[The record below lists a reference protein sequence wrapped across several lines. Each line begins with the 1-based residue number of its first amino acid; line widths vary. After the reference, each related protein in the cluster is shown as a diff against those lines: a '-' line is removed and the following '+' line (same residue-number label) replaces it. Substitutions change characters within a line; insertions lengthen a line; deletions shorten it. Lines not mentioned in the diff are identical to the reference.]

1 MAKKTINQTHV
12 EGYIYEHKL
21 EARVTGENSKNP
33 GTPFIM
39 GTLDIATDNAITNI
53 VSIHFTYVTPTTKNG
68 SANAT
73 YEILKGII
81 DGKYKSVMADG
92 KDVANKVRI
101 DSAIG
106 LNEFYSDRNGTEELV
121 SVKRN
126 EGGFLHI
133 IDALNENENE
143 RNTFTVDMVI
153 TNVTRSEANEE
164 RNLSERVT
172 VRGCIFDYRGAILPV
187 DFIATNPGAMN
198 YYESLDASSKHPVF
212 TKLWGKQIS
221 QTVIRTYTE
230 ESAWGEDSV
239 RTVPTTRREWLI
251 TGGAKETYTFGDE
264 DDDMSEA
271 ELRKGMADR
280 ETYLATIK
288 ARQDE
293 YKASRSNT
301 ASTATAKGG
310 AFNF

>member
-1 MAKKTINQTHV
+1 
-12 EGYIYEHKL
+12 
-21 EARVTGENSKNP
+21 
-33 GTPFIM
+33 
-39 GTLDIATDNAITNI
+39 
-53 VSIHFTYVTPTTKNG
+53 
-68 SANAT
+68 
-73 YEILKGII
+73 
-81 DGKYKSVMADG
+81 
-92 KDVANKVRI
+92 
-101 DSAIG
+101 
-106 LNEFYSDRNGTEELV
+106 
-121 SVKRN
+121 
-126 EGGFLHI
+126 
-133 IDALNENENE
+133 
-143 RNTFTVDMVI
+143 
-153 TNVTRSEANEE
+153 
-164 RNLSERVT
+164 
-172 VRGCIFDYRGAILPV
+172 
-187 DFIATNPGAMN
+187 MN

-251 TGGAKETYTFGDE
+251 TGGAKETYTFGSE

-301 ASTATAKGG
+301 AATGTAKGG